1 VTGEAV
7 RFRRA
12 RRDDLPRILEL
23 FGHLQPSRAWREDQ
37 DADAERL
44 FATMLADPARHPL
57 VAEVDGTVAG
67 MLDVIII
74 SNLSRD
80 LSPWAT
86 FENLA
91 VDPAYRRRGIARG
104 LMREARD
111 IAIAHGCYKAQFVSG
126 MGRRDAH
133 RIYDSIGFDHPVR
146 GWRRYLKEVD
156 LTGI

>member
-1 VTGEAV
+1 MSDGGVL
-7 RFRRA
+7 FRRA
-12 RRDDLPRILEL
+12 REGDLPRVLAL
-23 FGHLQPSRAWREDQ
+23 FGYLQPRRAWREDQ
-37 DADAERL
+37 DGDAARL
-44 FATMLADPARHPL
+44 FASMVADPARHLL
-57 VAEVDGTVAG
+57 VAEVDGRVAG

-91 VDPAYRRRGIARG
+91 VDPAFRRRGIARG
-104 LMREARD
+104 LLLHARD
-111 IAIAHGCYKAQFVSG
+111 VAVANGCYKAQFVSG
-126 MGRRDAH
+126 MGRKDAH
-133 RIYDSIGFDHPVR
+133 RIYDGIGFDHPVR

>member
-1 VTGEAV
+1 VSAEGV
-7 RFRRA
+7 LFRRA
-12 RRDDLPRILEL
+12 REDDLPRVLEL
-23 FGHLQPSRAWREDQ
+23 FGHLQPQRGWREDQ
-37 DADAERL
+37 DADAARL
-44 FATMLADPARHPL
+44 FAEMVADPSRHLL
-57 VAEVDGTVAG
+57 VAEADGVVAG

-91 VDPAYRRRGIARG
+91 VDPAFRRRGIARG
-104 LMREARD
+104 LLLHARD
-111 IAIAHGCYKAQFVSG
+111 VAVAHGCYKAQFVSG
-126 MGRRDAH
+126 MGRKDAH
-133 RIYDSIGFDHPVR
+133 RIYDGIGFDYPVR

>member
-1 VTGEAV
+1 MSAEAV
-7 RFRRA
+7 LFRRA

-23 FGHLQPSRAWREDQ
+23 FGHLQPQRAWREEQ
-37 DADAERL
+37 DDDAARL
-44 FATMLADPARHPL
+44 FAAMVDDPARHL
-57 VAEVDGTVAG
+57 LLAEVDGTVAG

-91 VDPAYRRRGIARG
+91 VDPAFRRRGIARG
-104 LMREARD
+104 LMLHARD
-111 IAIAHGCYKAQFVSG
+111 VAVANGCYKAQFVSG

-133 RIYDSIGFDHPVR
+133 RIYDAIGFDYPVR